1 MKGSTSEDKDQQ
13 QNIDTNNDQQNIES
27 TNDENLAAAETAV
40 KFTDDTTTSFDID
53 NVSSKRQQYSQT
65 TFQQR
70 AGRRRGIGRG
80 FSIPSTIDEIN
91 HAESKWPEES
101 WQLKALTICN
111 SHIVQKILVVL
122 LLFDVLILFT
132 ELAIDVF
139 FPYCMYVVRDA
150 ISCCPADSS
159 SNKVDGL
166 VDDGGSDVHRLLA
179 ADNGH
184 DNVCIYPLIETTY
197 QAGCDDHKWHG
208 VHVAH
213 EVLFWMTIVILI
225 TFEFELLLM
234 LYLLG
239 KKFWSSC
246 FYVVDFFIV
255 SISLILELLFH
266 WANMYEY
273 EVLPGV
279 LIFFRLWRFVRI
291 GHGLVASTYEIEE
304 HRHMQAELYIDEI
317 EGLLKKTGCTNLPER
332 PEHLKKEEE

>member
-27 TNDENLAAAETAV
+27 TNDENLVAAETTAV
-40 KFTDDTTTSFDID
+40 KFTDDTTPNID
-53 NVSSKRQQYSQT
+53 NVSSKRQQYSRT

-91 HAESKWPEES
+91 HAESKWPNDS

-159 SNKVDGL
+159 GSYNTVDGV
-166 VDDGGSDVHRLLA
+166 VDDGSSDVHRLLSA
-179 ADNGH
+179 YNGH
-184 DNVCIYPLIETTY
+184 GNDICTYPLIETTNT
-197 QAGCDDHKWHG
+197 AGCDEHKWHG
-208 VHVAH
+208 VHIAH
-213 EVLFWMTIVILI
+213 EVLYWMTIVILGS
-225 TFEFELLLM
+225 FEFELILM

-246 FYVVDFFIV
+246 FYVVDLFIV

-304 HRHMQAELYIDEI
+304 HRHMQAELYIDQVS
-317 EGLLKKTGCTNLPER
+317 R
-332 PEHLKKEEE
+332 S